1 MGLPDF
7 FKVRKSEEEAK
18 FLEQE
23 KIYRKGIASLKDILA
38 PSALKINANHI
49 RIGSKYLRTIFVYTY
64 PRYLQTTWFSPVI
77 NLDLGMDIA
86 MFIHPAETNI
96 ILKNLKKR
104 AAQVE
109 SQIAMGQEKG
119 MVRDPILETA
129 HKDIES
135 LRDALQTGTERFFK
149 YSLYITVYADTPKA
163 LNKKSAKIISILS
176 GGLVYAKEAI
186 FQTKPAFTSTLPL
199 CQDKLAIS
207 NNMNTGPLSTTFPFV
222 SSDLT
227 SDQGIL
233 YGINRHNNSLILF
246 DRFSMEN
253 ANMTLFGKA
262 GSGKSYAI
270 KLEILRSLMFDTEI
284 IVIDPE
290 NEYKYVAEVAGGTF
304 VPISLT
310 SKAHL
315 NPFDLSQPSE
325 EETPADILRSN
336 IIELTGLLKLMLG
349 GLSPKEESLVDEA
362 LHQTYALK
370 DITEE
375 SDFSG
380 VTVPT
385 MSDFEKIL
393 KGMKGTESLQDRL
406 KKYTTGTF
414 AGFTNMPTNVSIRE
428 KLVVFSIRDM
438 EEVLRP
444 MAMYIILHYI
454 WNIVRSQLKK
464 RTLVI
469 DEAWWMMKNE
479 ESASFLL
486 GIAKRARKYYLGVT
500 TITQDISDFLESRY
514 GKPIITNSSLQLLMK
529 QSPAAIDSVAET
541 FYLSDE
547 EKYLLL
553 EANIGEGIFFAGLKR
568 AAIKVVASF
577 SEDQVITT
585 DPAQLLEIERA
596 KEELAREGS

>member
-1 MGLPDF
+1 MALPKL
-7 FKVRKSEEEAK
+7 FKKTKEGTK
-18 FLEQE
+18 FLEAE
-23 KIYRKGIASLKDILA
+23 KIYRKGLASLKDVLA
-38 PSALKINANHI
+38 PSALKVNANYI
-49 RIGSKYLRTIFVYTY
+49 RIGSKLLRTLFIYTY
-64 PRYLQTTWFSPVI
+64 PRYLQTSWFSPVI
-77 NLDLGMDIA
+77 NADISMDIA
-86 MFIHPAETNI
+86 MFIHPAENKI
-96 ILKNLKKR
+96 ILKNLRKR

-109 SQIAMGQEKG
+109 SQIIINQEKG

-129 HKDIES
+129 YKDIES
-135 LRDALQTGTERFFK
+135 LRDTLQQGSERFFK
-149 YSLYITVYADTPKA
+149 YSLYITVYADNLKE
-163 LNKKSAKIISILS
+163 LNKASSQVASILS
-176 GGLVYAKEAI
+176 GGLIYTKEAI
-186 FQTKPAFTSTLPL
+186 FQTKAGFISTLPL
-199 CQDKLAIS
+199 CLDRLAIS

-227 SDQGIL
+227 SSQGVL

-253 ANMTLFGKA
+253 ANMTLFGTA

-270 KLEILRSLMFDTEI
+270 KLEILRSLMFDTEV

-290 NEYKYVAEVAGGTF
+290 NEYKYVAEVVGGSF
-304 VPISLT
+304 IPISLS

-315 NPFDLSQPSE
+315 NPFDLPAPSRE
-325 EETPADILRSN
+325 ESGADILRSS
-336 IIELTGLLKLMLG
+336 IIELTGLLNLMLG
-349 GLSPKEESLVDEA
+349 GLSPKEGSLIDEA

-375 SDFSG
+375 SDLSKISP
-380 VTVPT
+380 PT
-385 MSDFEKIL
+385 MSDLERVL
-393 KGMKGTESLQDRL
+393 NGMKGTKSLAERL

-414 AGFTNMPTNVSIRE
+414 AGFANMPTNVSIKE

-438 EEVLRP
+438 EEALRP
-444 MAMYIILHYI
+444 IAMYIILHYI
-454 WNIVRSQLKK
+454 WNIVRSELKK
-464 RTLVI
+464 RILVI

-479 ESASFLL
+479 ESASFLS

-500 TITQDISDFLESRY
+500 TITQDISDFLESSQ

-529 QSPAAIDSVAET
+529 QSPAAIDLVAKT

-568 AAIKVVASF
+568 AAIKVVASY

-585 DPAQLLEIERA
+585 DPAQLLEIEKA
-596 KEELAREGS
+596 KEELAKEES

>member
-1 MGLPDF
+1 MLK
-7 FKVRKSEEEAK
+7 FKKNKEETK
-18 FLEQE
+18 FLEAE
-23 KIYRKGIASLKDILA
+23 KIYRKGLASLKDILA
-38 PSALKINANHI
+38 PSALKVDSNYL
-49 RIGSKYLRTIFVYTY
+49 RIGSKFLRTLFVYTY
-64 PRYLQTTWFSPVI
+64 PRYLQTSWFSPVI
-77 NLDLGMDIA
+77 NVNLSMDIA
-86 MFIHPAETNI
+86 MFIHPAESKT

-109 SQIAMGQEKG
+109 SQIIMNQEKG
-119 MVRDPILETA
+119 MIRDPILETA
-129 HKDIES
+129 YKDIES
-135 LRDALQTGTERFFK
+135 LRDTLQQGVEKFFK
-149 YSLYITVYADTPKA
+149 YSLYVTVYADSLKE
-163 LNKKSAKIISILS
+163 LNKASSQIVSILS
-176 GGLVYAKEAI
+176 GGLVYVKEAI
-186 FQTKPAFTSTLPL
+186 FQTKPGFVSTLPL
-199 CQDKLAIS
+199 CLDRLAIS

-253 ANMTLFGKA
+253 ANMTLFGTA

-270 KLEILRSLMFDTEI
+270 KLEILRSLMFDTEV

-290 NEYKYVAEVAGGTF
+290 NEYKYVAEVTGGSF
-304 VPISLT
+304 IPISLS

-315 NPFDLSQPSE
+315 NPFDLPMPSQE
-325 EETPADILRSN
+325 ESGADVLKSN
-336 IIELTGLLKLMLG
+336 IIELTGLLNLMLG
-349 GLSPKEESLVDEA
+349 GLSPKESSLIDEA

-370 DITEE
+370 DITEK
-375 SDFSG
+375 SDFSK
-380 VTVPT
+380 VSPPT
-385 MSDFEKIL
+385 MSDLERIL
-393 KGMKGTESLQDRL
+393 EGMKGTKSLAERL

-414 AGFTNMPTNVSIRE
+414 AGFANMPTNVNIKE

-438 EEVLRP
+438 EEEIRP
-444 MAMYIILHYI
+444 IAMYIILHYI

-464 RTLVI
+464 RILVI

-479 ESASFLL
+479 ESASFLFS
-486 GIAKRARKYYLGVT
+486 IAKRARKYYLGVT
-500 TITQDISDFLESRY
+500 TITQDVSDFLGSPQ
-514 GKPIITNSSLQLLMK
+514 GKPIITNSSLQVLMK
-529 QSPAAIDSVAET
+529 QSPAAIDLVAKT

-568 AAIKVVASF
+568 AAIKVVASY

-596 KEELAREGS
+596 KEELAREES